1 MPIQLLCSINV
12 GFMNQLKSL
21 TEVDKIESMFVDDIN
36 FYPIKEVGKKK
47 PIRKIRIEHLYWIP
61 SLIYSRIYGVFP
73 RILKDIFF
81 YLSIIHKS
89 PSSKLFAKTRYDEL
103 RTLIDIKVSALAL
116 NRVPTSAL
124 DKVKETFNKGYYCTN
139 LLNLSEL
146 DILINDVLN
155 YANPSHAGAR
165 PYFRDGKNKKLE
177 DSFSAYYTFS
187 KKDNKKLNKIFG
199 KSLD

>member
-21 TEVDKIESMFVDDIN
+21 TGVDKVESMFANDIN
-36 FYPIKEVGKKK
+36 YFYPKKEVGKKK

-61 SLIYSRIYGVFP
+61 SLIYRRIYGVFP

-146 DILINDVLN
+146 DILINDVNIMLIQVTQEQGHT
-155 YANPSHAGAR
+155 SEMEKIRSWRTH
-165 PYFRDGKNKKLE
+165 FLHTTHFLKKTIKNL
-177 DSFSAYYTFS
+177 
-187 KKDNKKLNKIFG
+187 I
-199 KSLD
+199 